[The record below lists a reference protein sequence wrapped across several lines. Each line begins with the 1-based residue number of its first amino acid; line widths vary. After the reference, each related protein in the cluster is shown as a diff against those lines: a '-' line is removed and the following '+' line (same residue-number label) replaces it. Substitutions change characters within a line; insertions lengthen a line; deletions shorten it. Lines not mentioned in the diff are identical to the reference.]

1 MGGIYVQK
9 IKIRLE
15 STDSTRCELVRGG
28 LTPRAKPP
36 QGTSARTR
44 RGRSARRHNPTNQ
57 PTTKMCGTKEIILK
71 NVRDKGNPIEK
82 CAGQRKSYRKMC
94 GTKEILLKSW
104 KKPHNLSPILAP
116 APGTPGNP
124 GKNLTI
130 CGPSPGPPEILEKTS
145 QSEPH
150 PLDLRKSWKK
160 PHNITDLLGCCCC
173 SDKRCRGPLRVAG
186 AMQCFPPKRINPHQ
200 AQSTASK

>member
-1 MGGIYVQK
+1 
-9 IKIRLE
+9 
-15 STDSTRCELVRGG
+15 
-28 LTPRAKPP
+28 
-36 QGTSARTR
+36 
-44 RGRSARRHNPTNQ
+44 
-57 PTTKMCGTKEIILK
+57 MCGTKEILWK
-71 NVRDKGNPIEK
+71 NVREKGNPIEICAGQRKSYRKMCGTTGIREKNVRYNWNPIEK

-145 QSEPH
+145 QSADRH
-150 PLDLRKSWKK
+150 RDRRKSWKK
-160 PHNITDLLGCCCC
+160 TSQYYGFAWLLVVPTSCAEAPCGGKNLHRYSRERAFRSFSKLCL
-173 SDKRCRGPLRVAG
+173 KWQYQR
-186 AMQCFPPKRINPHQ
+186 
-200 AQSTASK
+200 ASALQR